1 MGNANL
7 GDQLNNA
14 PLSGAA
20 IANAAISATEIASSA
35 ITTEKIAANAITA
48 AKIAGNTITV
58 AELATALQQ
67 LLVPVGTILAFGG
80 ASTAPTG
87 WLFCDGT
94 AINRTTYN
102 GLFTVIGTNFGGGNG
117 STTFNVPDLRG
128 RAPIGAGNDAT
139 AANNQTRNIG
149 SKGGDWRLQS
159 HQHYTT
165 VSGSGSTSGV
175 GDHTHGY
182 SAPLT
187 GKSIRQGTGTTT
199 GAMEAQIDGGGTGGG
214 GAHSHTFSVTSG
226 GWSNDHSRS
235 SIGSTDSENMP
246 PFQVVNYIIK
256 H

>member
-1 MGNANL
+1 M
-7 GDQLNNA
+7 
-14 PLSGAA
+14 PGAA
-20 IANAAISATEIASSA
+20 IENLSISAAEIAA
-35 ITTEKIAANAITA
+35 GAVTTAKIASGAVTA
-48 AKIAGNTITV
+48 ANIAGNTITV

-80 ASTAPTG
+80 SSTAPTG

-94 AINRTTYN
+94 AISRTTYN
-102 GLFTVIGTNFGGGNG
+102 GLFTAIGVNFGQGNG
-117 STTFNVPDLRG
+117 STTFNIPDLRG

-149 SKGGDWRLQS
+149 SKGGDWRLQA

-165 VSGSGSTSGV
+165 VSGSGTTNPV

-187 GKSIRQGTGTTT
+187 GKSVRQGTGTFT

-214 GAHSHTFSVTSG
+214 GAHSHTFGVTSG
-226 GWSNDHSRS
+226 GWSDGHSRAS
-235 SIGSTDSENMP
+235 TGNTDSENMP

>member
-7 GDQLNNA
+7 GDQFNNA
-14 PLSGAA
+14 PLPGAA

-35 ITTEKIAANAITA
+35 VTTEKVAANAITA
-48 AKIAGNTITV
+48 AKIAGNTITA

-87 WLFCDGT
+87 WLFCNGA
-94 AINRTTYN
+94 AIDRTTYN
-102 GLFTVIGTNFGGGNG
+102 DLFTVISVNFGSGNG

-128 RAPIGAGNDAT
+128 RAPIGAGNDGI
-139 AANNQTRNIG
+139 AANNQPRNIG
-149 SKGGDWRLQS
+149 SKGGDWRLQT

-175 GDHTHGY
+175 GDHTHSY

-187 GKSIRQGTGTTT
+187 GKSIQRGTGAST
-199 GAMEAQIDGGGTGGG
+199 GAMEAQIDGGGTGGA
-214 GAHSHTFSVTSG
+214 GAHSHTFSVTSV
-226 GWSNDHSRS
+226 GWSDVHNRT
-235 SIGSTDSENMP
+235 IGNTDSENMP